1 MSPVIY
7 SNMLYTSH
15 YMKQEKESF
24 HDSCILSD
32 NCILSKQWPHWH
44 PIQLNSH
51 TTFHPG
57 KLYYFLQLFLYSL
70 NPNLGVVFSV
80 VKFSW
85 AKLSCVLLPSVG
97 VIVFCVDFHFTEFIA
112 WCWLDKQQKS
122 ILIEWLASLIFS
134 I

>member
-80 VKFSW
+80 VKCSSPELNCHVFYCHPLVSMFS
-85 AKLSCVLLPSVG
+85 VL
-97 VIVFCVDFHFTEFIA
+97 TFILQNLLHGA
-112 WCWLDKQQKS
+112 DWINNKKAFWLND
-122 ILIEWLASLIFS
+122 
-134 I
+134 